1 MQFPI
6 TIGLH
11 RSRFLDAMLVLAAL
25 LATAATMAFPC
36 SPPIRSALMATVLFL
51 AIQAWR
57 ALAPTITAIRLERN
71 GDILIARLGEGEFVP
86 ATPQPGATI
95 HPWLIVIRLVA
106 ADGRPA
112 KFIATV
118 NRKNSQNLKRLRMFM
133 RWQANFSAPEDD
145 A

>member
-25 LATAATMAFPC
+25 LATAVTMVFPC
-36 SPPIRSALMATVLFL
+36 TPSIRSVLL
-51 AIQAWR
+51 LAVLIMAIQAWH

-71 GDILIARLGEGEFVP
+71 GDIFIARLGEGEFVP
-86 ATPQPGATI
+86 ATPQPRATI

-133 RWQANFSAPEDD
+133 RWQANFSVPEDD